1 VVMIIVSVHVV
12 VVSKYG
18 AHGNSFAELTES

>member
-1 VVMIIVSVHVV
+1 MIIVSVHVV

-18 AHGNSFAELTES
+18 AHGCSFAELTES